1 MLVYITTFQLFCS
14 DCCPSNRRSSYIKQN
29 IILVNLGCF
38 VFLVNIIVNMSNVIQ
53 HQKSHPYILTPN
65 KIMSYRSINSIT
77 SLRSRTTTYFCRQCA
92 QLTLLPLPGELR
104 ESDRR
109 AQKARL
115 SLIVQM
121 SGGFRA
127 TFSPHNDSIGCH
139 VTLFGNEITLKRRWI
154 IHAYHNG
161 GISLR

>member
-104 ESDRR
+104 ESERR
-109 AQKARL
+109 ALRL
-115 SLIVQM
+115 FLSSIFILVIHQNKKTTIFPTP
-121 SGGFRA
+121 SGKHR
-127 TFSPHNDSIGCH
+127 SPCQ
-139 VTLFGNEITLKRRWI
+139 VR
-154 IHAYHNG
+154 HALPPNP
-161 GISLR
+161 